1 MSFDTTQGEQE
12 TSDTFFNQLKKEL
25 FTVVGLV
32 DKIYRYEKEQ
42 KEVEPLSPSQ
52 TQRIKEALFIAKSF
66 HNIYF
71 SQNQDR

>member
-1 MSFDTTQGEQE
+1 MDA
-12 TSDTFFNQLKKEL
+12 D
-25 FTVVGLV
+25 VLV
-32 DKIYRYEKEQ
+32 YNSEKDKIYRYEKEQ

-52 TQRIKEALFIAKSF
+52 TQRIKEALFIVKSF